1 MPRERFIYFSFQ
13 EKRVISTEEGEAKAK
28 ELGILFVETSAKTG
42 YNIKQ
47 VINICMLVQLIQIV
61 HLATFVL
68 CYQTLCLHF
77 AVVYDILAFQEL

>member
-47 VINICMLVQLIQIV
+47 LFKRAALALPGLDKNEDEESLKQDDSILTCTFYSLVM
-61 HLATFVL
+61 
-68 CYQTLCLHF
+68 
-77 AVVYDILAFQEL
+77 